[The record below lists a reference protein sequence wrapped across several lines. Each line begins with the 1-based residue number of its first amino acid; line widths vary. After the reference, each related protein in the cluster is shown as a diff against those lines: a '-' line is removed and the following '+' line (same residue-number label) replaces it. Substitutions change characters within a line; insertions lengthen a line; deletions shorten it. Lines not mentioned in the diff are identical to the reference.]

1 MGRRIDENDTVL
13 EAVDLESD
21 GWDQTDASPDG
32 WHAASIARLKAAGD
46 DNNVKVTGSSFYAV
60 KVWRAYDLEL
70 ANRIILEAYQ
80 SRSFDKYTQAKGGN
94 LKYRLP
100 DLDVDRLD
108 PENLKLVKI
117 DLPEEEWFQF
127 TLE

>member
-1 MGRRIDENDTVL
+1 MSL
-13 EAVDLESD
+13 EREGWKQTDCDFD
-21 GWDQTDASPDG
+21 GWDEG
-32 WHAASIARLKAAGD
+32 SIASLEEAGV
-46 DNNVKVTGSSFYAV
+46 DNDVEVTGSSVDAAE
-60 KVWRAYDLEL
+60 VWASYSLEL

-80 SRSFDKYTQAKGGN
+80 SKSFGKYTQAKEDSLN
-94 LKYRLP
+94 NRLP

-108 PENLKLVKI
+108 LQNLKLVKI